1 MLDLSQHFNGGIDD
15 GNEKESYEEKSSYQK
30 ENRYQEKE
38 EVTLLLPV
46 SSKALGSGLGLLF
59 FQRSELCFDFSAR
72 KRLISAG
79 NAGPRKIQPE

>member
-30 ENRYQEKE
+30 EDCYQEEE
-38 EVTLLLPV
+38 EVTLLLSV

-59 FQRSELCFDFSAR
+59 FQRTGPSFDFSAR
-72 KRLISAG
+72 
-79 NAGPRKIQPE
+79 